1 MKTVYQVIAV
11 LLTAG
16 AIILLIGLGRPPSIS
31 EATSDFCADMGDYA
45 QSLLS
50 LRAIDENSTVEDLQN
65 TWTAVGESRQAI
77 QESGAALSEARMAE
91 LETTYEELQTTVSSI
106 PNDATLAEAQAQLRL
121 GTLNAVA
128 SVVDTLATTCEVT
141 IPQGATTRPQR

>member
-16 AIILLIGLGRPPSIS
+16 AIVLLIGLGRPPSIS
-31 EATSDFCADMGDYA
+31 EATSDFCADMSHYA